1 MKKKVFT
8 SRLPRSGEKGFS
20 LIEILIAMLILAV
33 GVLGIAALQF
43 KGLQYSNDAHFRS
56 QISNLV
62 TDIADRMRINKT
74 NAASYVSTYTLTTTR
89 PSGCNEVTGASATND
104 LNCWRGQVWDAL
116 PPLSKVNISDA
127 GGGLYTITLGWPDR
141 ETVAANDTRDLLF
154 TFQP

>member
-1 MKKKVFT
+1 MKKNYLK
-8 SRLPRSGEKGFS
+8 SRLPGSAEKGFS

-62 TDIADRMRINKT
+62 SDIADRMRINKT

-89 PSGCNEVTGASATND
+89 PTGCTEATGASAAND
-104 LNCWRGQVWDAL
+104 LACWRAQVWDAL
-116 PPLSKVNISDA
+116 PPLSKVNIADVCIIMLSR
-127 GGGLYTITLGWPDR
+127 T
-141 ETVAANDTRDLLF
+141 
-154 TFQP
+154 